1 NAGDFEAGAV
11 SNPQEILTGRVTGA
25 TILANSGN
33 PGAGGTIRLRGNNS
47 ISQNNNP
54 IIYVDGIRISGGDT
68 PTHQASRQSSSPLN
82 DINPNDIKNI
92 DVVKGAAATTLYG
105 TEASGGVIRITTK
118 QGQAGQTRWNAGI
131 TGGFNNMGHFG
142 PKEDNPGGLF
152 MGKCR
157 GDNMV
162 TYDGTKFQEA
172 ACPEGGS
179 WLQNGLVQR
188 YNLSVSSGIENFTYY
203 ISGEYENEEGVIS
216 GGGGAEGLGFRG
228 NFQFNP
234 IEEVSITFNSS
245 YNNNHIDWVP

>member
-1 NAGDFEAGAV
+1 
-11 SNPQEILTGRVTGA
+11 
-25 TILANSGN
+25 
-33 PGAGGTIRLRGNNS
+33 
-47 ISQNNNP
+47 
-54 IIYVDGIRISGGDT
+54 
-68 PTHQASRQSSSPLN
+68 
-82 DINPNDIKNI
+82 
-92 DVVKGAAATTLYG
+92 
-105 TEASGGVIRITTK
+105 
-118 QGQAGQTRWNAGI
+118 
-131 TGGFNNMGHFG
+131 
-142 PKEDNPGGLF
+142 GLF

-234 IEEVSITFNSS
+234 IDEVAITFNSS
-245 YNNNHIDWVP
+245 YNNKHIDWVPSGNNGDGLVLNVTRGPGGNFAGASGCDDP